1 MAQFREMSGVKCLMG
16 RLEHGADLLEEL
28 TSVCAA
34 NGVTLGW
41 VHALGALQRARLGY
55 YDQDAREYRFIDVGR
70 HLEIT
75 NLVGN
80 VSLKDGEPIIHA
92 HVTLADDEARAF
104 GGHLAPGTIVFAC
117 EFCIQVFDGPEL
129 SRSFDA
135 ETGLPLWTDSAR

>member
-1 MAQFREMSGVKCLMG
+1 MATFQEVSGTKCLMG
-16 RLEHGADLLEEL
+16 RLAHGADLLEEL
-28 TSVCAA
+28 TSVCTE
-34 NGVTLGW
+34 NNVRLGS
-41 VHALGALQRARLGY
+41 VHALGALQKARIGY
-55 YDQDAREYRFIDVGR
+55 YNQDSREYEFIEMNH

-117 EFCIQVFDGPEL
+117 EFCIQVFDGHDL
-129 SRSFDA
+129 CRGFDDA
-135 ETGLPLWTDSAR
+135 TGLPLWQM

>member
-1 MAQFREMSGVKCLMG
+1 MAQVREVSGVKHLVG
-16 RLEHGADLLEEL
+16 RLEHGADLIEEL
-28 TSVCAA
+28 TSVCMA
-34 NGVTLGW
+34 NGVGLGW
-41 VHALGALQRARLGY
+41 VHALGALQKARIGY
-55 YDQDAREYRFIDVGR
+55 YNQGSREYEFIEMDR

-117 EFCIQVFDGPEL
+117 EFCIQVFDGPDL
-129 SRSFDA
+129 CRGFDDA
-135 ETGLPLWTDSAR
+135 TGLPLWQM

>member
-1 MAQFREMSGVKCLMG
+1 MAQFCEMNNVKCLMG
-16 RLEHGADLLEEL
+16 RLEHGADLIEEL
-28 TSVCAA
+28 TSVCVA

-41 VHALGALQRARLGY
+41 VQALGALQKARLGY
-55 YDQDAREYRFIDVGR
+55 YNQGSREYEFIEMDR

-80 VSLKDGEPIIHA
+80 VSLRDGEPIIHA

-117 EFCIQVFDGPEL
+117 EFCIQMFDGPDL
-129 SRSFDA
+129 CRGFDDA
-135 ETGLPLWTDSAR
+135 TGLPLWQM

>member
-1 MAQFREMSGVKCLMG
+1 MAQFCEMNNVKCLMG
-16 RLEHGADLLEEL
+16 RLEHGADLIEEL
-28 TSVCAA
+28 TSVCVA

-41 VHALGALQRARLGY
+41 VQALGALQRARLGY
-55 YDQDAREYRFIDVGR
+55 YNQDSREYEFIEMDR

-80 VSLKDGEPIIHA
+80 VSLRDGEPIIHA

-117 EFCIQVFDGPEL
+117 EFCIQMFDGPDL
-129 SRSFDA
+129 CRGFDDA
-135 ETGLPLWTDSAR
+135 TGLPLWQM

>member
-1 MAQFREMSGVKCLMG
+1 MAQFREVSGVKHLVG
-16 RLEHGADLLEEL
+16 RLEHGADLIGEL
-28 TSVCAA
+28 TSVCMA
-34 NGVTLGW
+34 NGVGLGW
-41 VHALGALQRARLGY
+41 VHALGALQKARLGY
-55 YDQDAREYRFIDVGR
+55 YDQDAREYRFIDVDR

-117 EFCIQVFDGPEL
+117 EFCIQMFDGPDL
-129 SRSFDA
+129 CRGFDDA
-135 ETGLPLWTDSAR
+135 TGLPLWQM